1 MAQIGYTFNGKLTR
15 NDSYMLRILLAVF
28 LFAWCAAPS
37 AGAQDFHRLSISLTR
52 VSSDLDDIKVNLRI
66 LWGANVSP
74 TERRPEW
81 LEPISETPSR
91 RRDSSEIALGPYSF
105 EGPED
110 VEQVLI
116 FGTITDNKTGD
127 VVRVIPATI
136 VDLQADQNDMVTLSV
151 SVERGFPEAFR
162 ASYPFVFLRDK
173 GFIDDDTIRPT
184 LVAIRYFIEESG
196 RNGYRLSDEEWGR
209 IKSFFGR
216 NESYFEQGGA
226 SHVVEILNYFDSY
239 SAISDDMRFHNFYAE
254 FLNNILD
261 DIDNRKVNSQSLHQL
276 VLENLDTLFNNNLSD
291 MFAQAD
297 ITLKIL
303 EQREY
308 YLMCIDISRTILA
321 KMDRDF
327 LESINAPRNTRSV
340 LGMSN
345 RCGQLLYASE
355 RGASASDVEGA
366 ATYLASFKLGKSLM
380 GNFITVIRDLDS
392 LGQLR
397 VTDERDSLLGTYFRA
412 YSEALGGQG

>member
-1 MAQIGYTFNGKLTR
+1 
-15 NDSYMLRILLAVF
+15 MLRILLAVF
-28 LFAWCAAPS
+28 VFSFCAVQSSS
-37 AGAQDFHRLSISLTR
+37 AQGFHRLSVTLTR

-74 TERRPEW
+74 TERSPEW

-91 RRDSSEIALGPYSF
+91 RGGSSEITLGPYTF
-105 EGPED
+105 EGPEE
-110 VEQVLI
+110 VKKVMI
-116 FGTITDNKTGD
+116 FGTINDNKTGD
-127 VVRVIPATI
+127 VVRVIPASI
-136 VDLQADQNDMVTLSV
+136 VDLTADQNDMVNLSV
-151 SVERGFPEAFR
+151 SVEKGFPEAFR
-162 ASYPFVFLRDK
+162 ASYPFVFLRDS
-173 GFIDDDTIRPT
+173 GFINDETIRPT
-184 LVAIRYFIEESG
+184 LVAVRYFIEESG

-216 NESYFEQGGA
+216 NERYFEEGGA
-226 SHVVEILNYFDSY
+226 SHIVEILNYFDSY
-239 SAISDDMRFHNFYAE
+239 SAISDDVRFHNFYAE

-276 VLENLDTLFNNNLSD
+276 VLENLDTLFNNNLED

-297 ITLKIL
+297 ITLKTL

-327 LESINAPRNTRSV
+327 LADIDAPRNIRSV

-355 RGASASDVEGA
+355 RDASASDVQGA
-366 ATYLASFKLGKSLM
+366 ANFLASFKLGKSLM
-380 GNFITVIRDLDS
+380 GNFNTVIRDLDS
-392 LGQLR
+392 LGQMR
-397 VTDERDSLLGTYFRA
+397 VTDERDSLLGIYFRA
-412 YSEALGGQG
+412 YSNALEGQG